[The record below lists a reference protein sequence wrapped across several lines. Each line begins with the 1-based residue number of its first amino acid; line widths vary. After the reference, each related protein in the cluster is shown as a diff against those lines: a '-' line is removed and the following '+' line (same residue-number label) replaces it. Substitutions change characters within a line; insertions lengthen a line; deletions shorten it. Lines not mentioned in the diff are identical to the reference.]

1 MEINEELIQEHF
13 ELVRSC
19 GLYGDFYAQVKH
31 HSEAPVLRKDQLQ
44 SFLQTHFHLENE
56 RSGVYLVRSG
66 GTTQK
71 PLIFPV
77 DIEENLHQRR
87 LLANELVQSKIVYPE
102 TIAINLFSYGLIYRT
117 AAILDD
123 VFEKCQA
130 TSIPLSAEAK
140 NSDVYESVLNLKPN
154 MLMGSPSRL
163 ILFAHFLRENSLQ
176 VSVPTLLFGGEHL
189 FPSAIPLFEKQF
201 QTKQIYGMFG
211 SAESGI
217 WAWSDYTHDSSLYR
231 VLDGIHIEI
240 AEPDAEG
247 NGRILVT
254 NLLRKRFPVFRYE
267 IGDLGKLQTIDGKR
281 YLHLKSRIQD
291 SFSID
296 STKLHLE
303 DFKTLTADAELFQIQ
318 LHKTEDGK
326 QLLRLLLVK
335 NMAAAEQESFLA
347 GKVYQL
353 NNIMHFSN
361 ESVELQVKL
370 VAAEE
375 LHQNPVTAK
384 TPQLIDFRN

>member
-1 MEINEELIQEHF
+1 MEINEKSLQEHF
-13 ELVRSC
+13 EIVRSC
-19 GLYGDFYAQVKH
+19 GLYGDYYAPYAH
-31 HSEAPVLRKDQLQ
+31 FSEAPVLRKDQLQ
-44 SFLQTHFHLENE
+44 SFLQTNFNLQDEQ
-56 RSGVYLVRSG
+56 RGVYLVRSG

-87 LLANELVQSKIVYPE
+87 LLAKELVDAEIIYHK
-102 TIAINLFSYGLIYRT
+102 TIAVNLFSYGLIYRT
-117 AAILDD
+117 AGIMDD
-123 VFEKCQA
+123 IFEKCQA

-140 NSDVYESVLNLKPN
+140 NADVYDSVTGMKPN

-176 VSVPTLLFGGEHL
+176 VSVPFLLFGGEHL
-189 FPSAIPLFEKQF
+189 LASAVPLFQNYF
-201 QTKQIYGMFG
+201 QTRQIYGMFG

-217 WAWSDYTHDSSLYR
+217 WAWTDYTRDSTRYR

-254 NLLRKRFPVFRYE
+254 NLLRRRFPVFRYE
-267 IGDLGKLQTIDGKR
+267 IGDTGKLLEQDGKR
-281 YLHLKSRIQD
+281 YLVLKSRIQN

-296 STKLHLE
+296 STKLHLD
-303 DFKTLTADAELFQIQ
+303 DFRLLTADAELFQIQ
-318 LHKTEDGK
+318 LNKTADGK
-326 QLLRLLLVK
+326 QLLHLLLVK
-335 NMAAAEQESFLA
+335 NMPAAEQESFLA
-347 GKVYQL
+347 GRTRQL
-353 NNIMHFSN
+353 ENIMHFSKDA
-361 ESVELQVKL
+361 VQMQVKL
-370 VAAEE
+370 VEAEE
-375 LHQNPVTAK
+375 LYQNPVTAK